1 MLPLRTAIRSKAST
15 EVIDALIRAAPEVV
29 KQFGVS
35 GKTCLH
41 LACLYSMDFDLFH
54 ELLTLWP
61 DATKWKDRDGWHPLH
76 LACLCHCPSTI
87 ASTVLNAYPE
97 AAAIADSVELQYPLH
112 IAALHGANATLLQR
126 LYRSYP
132 DAIRA
137 RTKTHGW
144 LPLHLACS
152 HKDATPGAIRVLLE
166 YYPEAAKV
174 SWLLFC
180 SYCFSLLS
188 TCASISLLALSH
200 LSSLDIS
207 TSQVGGKICGSLP
220 LHLATRNGCDSEIL
234 TMLFEAYPEALDKK
248 NSLGDT
254 PWQSLDVSRIHI
266 FV

>member
-180 SYCFSLLS
+180 S
-188 TCASISLLALSH
+188 
-200 LSSLDIS
+200 
-207 TSQVGGKICGSLP
+207 
-220 LHLATRNGCDSEIL
+220 
-234 TMLFEAYPEALDKK
+234 
-248 NSLGDT
+248 
-254 PWQSLDVSRIHI
+254 
-266 FV
+266 